1 MLLDSV
7 TRGLRLVRR
16 FDGRDTRGQFWPYAG
31 AVVVV
36 VLGVGF
42 VFQLGVLVSSFVT
55 ALDPSS
61 SVVPIAFLASTAVGV
76 LAAVSLLAAAVT
88 RRLHDRGYRGW
99 WALAPLTFLLTGFA
113 LMTPMFV
120 SPDEPPSL
128 ALFMTTFATVLLY
141 FAALGL
147 LVLQLALPSRSSELS
162 DSSAPG

>member
-1 MLLDSV
+1 MLPDSV

-31 AVVVV
+31 AVALV

-76 LAAVSLLAAAVT
+76 IAVVSLLAAAVT
-88 RRLHDRGYRGW
+88 RRLHDRGLRGW
-99 WALAPLTFLLTGFA
+99 WALAPLALLLAGFG
-113 LMTPMFV
+113 LMAPMFV
-120 SPDEPPSL
+120 SPAEPPDPVMFVAAL
-128 ALFMTTFATVLLY
+128 ATILVY
-141 FAALGL
+141 FVTLGL
-147 LVLQLALPSRSSELS
+147 LVLQLALPRRSSEPS
-162 DSSAPG
+162 DSSVPR